1 MYSTSSPMDFLAVGI
16 GFFLFYM
23 IFICGIFVA
32 FALYYKTIIDTM
44 SLVRPENRL
53 TGTGNIM
60 LNIIPIFNMAY
71 GFIVYPKI
79 CDSIKQE
86 YSELGLQP
94 DGDFGKGLAITL
106 QALSLT
112 MMIPF
117 INFLTSIGCLV
128 IWIILWAKLSGYKT
142 ELQKHNGA
150 SFNEKPTL
158 TASTDLLD

>member
-1 MYSTSSPMDFLAVGI
+1 MYSSSPMDFLALGI
-16 GFFLFYM
+16 GLFLFYM
-23 IFICGIFVA
+23 IFICGIFIM

-60 LNIIPIFNMAY
+60 LNIIPFFNIVY
-71 GFIVYPKI
+71 GFIVYPRI

-86 YSELGLQP
+86 YNKLGLKAE
-94 DGDFGKGLAITL
+94 GDFGKGLAITL

-128 IWIILWAKLSGYKT
+128 IWIILWVKLDGYKK
-142 ELQKHNGA
+142 ELEKHNGKGFSDNRPA
-150 SFNEKPTL
+150 IST
-158 TASTDLLD
+158 STDILD

>member
-1 MYSTSSPMDFLAVGI
+1 MYSTSPMDFLALGI

-23 IFICGIFVA
+23 IFICGIFVM
-32 FALYYKTIIDTM
+32 FALYYKTIIDAM

-60 LNIIPIFNMAY
+60 LNIIPFFNIVY

-94 DGDFGKGLAITL
+94 DGDFGKGLAVTL

-117 INFLTSIGCLV
+117 INFLTGIGSLV
-128 IWIILWAKLSGYKT
+128 IWIILWVKLNGYKT

-150 SFNEKPTL
+150 SFNEKPTFS
-158 TASTDLLD
+158 ASTDLLD

>member
-1 MYSTSSPMDFLAVGI
+1 MYSTSPMDFLALGI
-16 GFFLFYM
+16 GIFLFYM
-23 IFICGIFVA
+23 IFICGIFVM
-32 FALYYKTIIDTM
+32 FALYYKTIIDAM

-60 LNIIPIFNMAY
+60 LNIIPFFNIVY

-94 DGDFGKGLAITL
+94 DGDFGKGLAVTL

-117 INFLTSIGCLV
+117 INFLTGIGSLV
-128 IWIILWAKLSGYKT
+128 IWIILWVKLNGYKA
-142 ELQKHNGA
+142 ELQRHNGK
-150 SFNEKPTL
+150 SFNEKPMVS
-158 TASTDLLD
+158 ASIDLLD